1 MKSMLLIRPLARIT
15 RSPARSPALA
25 AVLLVACL
33 ALLAAAPLAAAQ
45 EQAAEAPQEA
55 AGGSAAEEA
64 GEVAYETL
72 EGWLPDVFFEVEAL
86 RIELWQWTGLV
97 LLLLV
102 AWAASWLVARA
113 ILAVLQPLS
122 RRTLTTMDDRLL
134 DNGAPPLRFMVGLGL
149 FSLGIALLRLAQPAE
164 SFFLDAVQAL
174 LVLSVVWL
182 AVRLVDI
189 ASEWAQE
196 RLESGGQHAAV
207 TLLPIGRRSAKVFL
221 FAIGVLA
228 VLQNLGVNV
237 TALITGLGV
246 GGLAIALAAQKTLE
260 NLFGGISL
268 AVDQPVRVGDFC
280 KFGDKTGVVEDVGLR
295 STRVRTNDRTVI
307 TVPNAEFS
315 SMQLENYALR
325 DKMRI
330 YITLGLR
337 YETTAEQLRFLLVEL
352 RKLLLAHPRVLDD
365 PARVRFVG
373 FGAYSLDLEVFAYVD
388 TEDFNEFLAVR
399 EDVYLRMMDVVEE
412 SGSDFA
418 FPSQTTYLERA
429 AGLDA
434 GRAEEIEGRVRA
446 WREAGEL
453 QLPDFDP
460 EVMAEIDGSLDYPP
474 EGSAARRLAQ
484 SAGDGTG
491 DGASDG
497 SGQPG
502 AAPGAAGA

>member
-1 MKSMLLIRPLARIT
+1 MKLIKPYCG
-15 RSPARSPALA
+15 RSASALA
-25 AVLLVACL
+25 VALLVSIL
-33 ALLAAAPLAAAQ
+33 FLAAAPLALGQ
-45 EQAAEAPQEA
+45 EAEGSGAEAPA
-55 AGGSAAEEA
+55 ADTSPP
-64 GEVAYETL
+64 VYDSL
-72 EGWLPDVFFEVEAL
+72 ERWLPDVFFEVEMM
-86 RIELWQWTGLV
+86 RIELWQWAGLA
-97 LLLLV
+97 LLILV
-102 AWAASWLVARA
+102 AWVVSWLVARA
-113 ILAVLQPLS
+113 ILAVAQPLS

-134 DNGAPPLRFMVGLGL
+134 ANGASPLRFIVGLGL
-149 FSLGIALLRLAQPAE
+149 FSLGLGLLRLE
-164 SFFLDAVQAL
+164 EGSEGFFLDAVQAL

-182 AVRLVDI
+182 AVRVVDI
-189 ASEWAQE
+189 ASEWTRE
-196 RLESGGQHAAV
+196 RLEAGGQHSAV

-221 FAIGVLA
+221 FALGVLA

-237 TALITGLGV
+237 TALLTGLGV

-260 NLFGGISL
+260 NLFGGVSL

-280 KFGDKTGVVEDVGLR
+280 KFGDKTGVVEDIGLR

-352 RKLLLAHPRVLDD
+352 RKLLLSHPKVLDD

-388 TEDFNEFLAVR
+388 TSDYNEFLAVR
-399 EDVYLRMMDVVEE
+399 EDVYLRMMDVVDE

-429 AGLDA
+429 AGLDEA
-434 GRAEEIEGRVRA
+434 RAEEIEGRVRA

-460 EVMAEIDGSLDYPP
+460 ELMAELDGSLDYPP
-474 EGSAARRLAQ
+474 EGSAARRLA
-484 SAGDGTG
+484 ARPPEEGTV
-491 DGASDG
+491 
-497 SGQPG
+497 PG
-502 AAPGAAGA
+502 AGGA